1 MKNLK
6 LYLDTRR
13 MDAKGTAVVKIRLIK
28 DRVAAY
34 ISTDIRLTPD
44 QWDSELGLVVKHPR
58 AKNLNVFLANE
69 LLQVEDILMQ
79 NHEEFRTLSAT
90 EVMRQVQAQRN
101 PEKLGAPKDLFYPFA
116 VKFMESKEKTRTKE
130 IYAATLSRL
139 KDYTDYYDELRF
151 TDITIDWLKNFD
163 KFLQRYSPSA
173 NARAIHLRNI
183 RAVFN
188 AAIDE
193 ELITHYPF
201 RKYKIKTEE
210 TVKRSLT
217 VRQLARLFLYEP
229 KPYAEKY
236 LDMFKLMFYL
246 IGINTVDLAGLTE
259 IRSGRIEYHRAKT
272 NRLYSIKVEPEALEI
287 IKKYIGEKDKLL
299 NVFEDRD
306 TYQSFGRLMNLALH
320 DIGKEMDGRSR
331 VKTFTN
337 LTTYWAR
344 HTWATIAAEL
354 DIPKETIAKALGH
367 GGREVT
373 DVYIRFDDK
382 KIDKANRQVIDYLNE
397 HIEKLKAGN

>member
-13 MDAKGTAVVKIRLIK
+13 TDAQGTAVVKIRLIK

-34 ISTDIRLTPD
+34 ISTDIRLTPE

-69 LLQVEDILMQ
+69 ILQVEDIMLQ

-101 PEKLGAPKDLFYPFA
+101 PEKLGKPKDLFYPFA

>member
-13 MDAKGTAVVKIRLIK
+13 TDAKGTAVVKIRLIK

>member
-13 MDAKGTAVVKIRLIK
+13 TDAKGTAVVKIRLIK

-69 LLQVEDILMQ
+69 VMQVEDILMQ

-272 NRLYSIKVEPEALEI
+272 NRLYSIKIEPEALEI

>member
-1 MKNLK
+1 MENK
-6 LYLDTRR
+6 
-13 MDAKGTAVVKIRLIK
+13 
-28 DRVAAY
+28 
-34 ISTDIRLTPD
+34 
-44 QWDSELGLVVKHPR
+44 
-58 AKNLNVFLANE
+58 
-69 LLQVEDILMQ
+69 
-79 NHEEFRTLSAT
+79 EEFRTLSAT

-101 PEKLGAPKDLFYPFA
+101 PEKLGKPKDLFYPFA

>member
-13 MDAKGTAVVKIRLIK
+13 TDAKGTAVVKIRLIK

-34 ISTDIRLTPD
+34 ISTDIRLTPE

-69 LLQVEDILMQ
+69 VMQVEDIMLQ

-163 KFLQRYSPSA
+163 KFLQR
-173 NARAIHLRNI
+173 
-183 RAVFN
+183 
-188 AAIDE
+188 
-193 ELITHYPF
+193 
-201 RKYKIKTEE
+201 
-210 TVKRSLT
+210 
-217 VRQLARLFLYEP
+217 
-229 KPYAEKY
+229 
-236 LDMFKLMFYL
+236 
-246 IGINTVDLAGLTE
+246 
-259 IRSGRIEYHRAKT
+259 
-272 NRLYSIKVEPEALEI
+272 
-287 IKKYIGEKDKLL
+287 
-299 NVFEDRD
+299 
-306 TYQSFGRLMNLALH
+306 
-320 DIGKEMDGRSR
+320 
-331 VKTFTN
+331 
-337 LTTYWAR
+337 
-344 HTWATIAAEL
+344 
-354 DIPKETIAKALGH
+354 
-367 GGREVT
+367 
-373 DVYIRFDDK
+373 
-382 KIDKANRQVIDYLNE
+382 
-397 HIEKLKAGN
+397 

>member
-13 MDAKGTAVVKIRLIK
+13 TDAQGTAVLKIRYTK

-34 ISTDIRLTPD
+34 ISTDIRVTPN
-44 QWDSELGLVVKHPR
+44 QWDSEQGLVVRHPR
-58 AKNLNVFLANE
+58 AKNLNIFLANE
-69 LLQVEDILMQ
+69 MMEIEDVMME
-79 NHEEFRTLSAT
+79 HHDEFMTLGAAET
-90 EVMRQVQAQRN
+90 LKAIQAYRY
-101 PEKLGAPKDLFYPFA
+101 PEKKEKPKDLFYPFA
-116 VKFMESKEKTRTKE
+116 VKFMESKDKKRTKE

-151 TDITIDWLKNFD
+151 TDITIDWLKDFD
-163 KFLQRYSPSA
+163 KFLQRHSPSA

-188 AAIDE
+188 AALDE

-210 TVKRSLT
+210 TVKRSLN
-217 VRQLARLFLYEP
+217 VRQLARLFLHEP

-246 IGINTVDLAGLTE
+246 IGINTVDLAGLKD
-259 IRSGRIEYHRAKT
+259 IHSGRIEYHRAKT

-287 IKKYIGEKDKLL
+287 IQKYIGEKDKLL

-306 TYQSFGRLMNLALH
+306 TYESFGRLMNLALH
-320 DIGKEMDGRSR
+320 DIGKELDGRSR
-331 VKTFTN
+331 AKTYTK

-344 HTWATIAAEL
+344 HSWATIAAEL

-382 KIDKANRQVIDYLNE
+382 KIDAANRKVIDYLNE
-397 HIEKLKAGN
+397 HIEKIKTEL

>member
-13 MDAKGTAVVKIRLIK
+13 TDAKGTAVVKIRLIK

-69 LLQVEDILMQ
+69 ILQVEDIMMQ

-101 PEKLGAPKDLFYPFA
+101 PEKLGKPKDLFYPFA

>member
-13 MDAKGTAVVKIRLIK
+13 TDAKGTAIVKIRLMK
-28 DRVAAY
+28 ERVASY
-34 ISTDIRLTPD
+34 ISTDIRVTPE
-44 QWDSELGLVVKHPR
+44 QWDSELGLIIKHQR
-58 AKNLNVFLANE
+58 AKNLNLFLANE
-69 LLQVEDILMQ
+69 MMQVEDILME
-79 NHEEFRTLSAT
+79 HSDEFRPLSAT
-90 EVMRQVQAQRN
+90 EIMKRVQIFRN
-101 PEKLGAPKDLFYPFA
+101 PDNDRKTKDLFYPFA
-116 VKFMESKEKTRTKE
+116 VKFMESKDKTRTKE
-130 IYAATLSRL
+130 IYAATLSRIR
-139 KDYTDYYDELRF
+139 DYTDYYEELRF
-151 TDITIDWLKNFD
+151 TDITIDWLRDFD

-188 AAIDE
+188 AALDDE
-193 ELITHYPF
+193 IITHYPF

-210 TVKRSLT
+210 TVKRSLS
-217 VRQLARLFLYEP
+217 VRQLARLFLHEP

-236 LDMFKLMFYL
+236 LDMFKLTFYL

-287 IKKYIGEKDKLL
+287 IKKYLGEKDKLL
-299 NVFEDRD
+299 NVFEGRD
-306 TYQSFGRLMNLALH
+306 SYLSFSRLMNMALH
-320 DIGKEMDGRSR
+320 EIGKELDGGNK
-331 VKTFTN
+331 VKTYTK

-367 GGREVT
+367 GGTEVT

-397 HIEKLKAGN
+397 HIEKIKAGN

>member
-13 MDAKGTAVVKIRLIK
+13 TDAKGTAVVKIRLIK

-34 ISTDIRLTPD
+34 ISTDIRVTSD
-44 QWDSELGLVVKHPR
+44 QWDAELGLVIKHPR
-58 AKNLNVFLANE
+58 AKNLNLFLASE
-69 LLQVEDILMQ
+69 VQKVEDILME
-79 NHEEFRTLSAT
+79 NHEDFRPLSAT
-90 EVMRQVQAQRN
+90 EIMRQVQAQCN

-272 NRLYSIKVEPEALEI
+272 NRLYSIKVEPEALEL

-331 VKTFTN
+331 VKTFSN

>member
-13 MDAKGTAVVKIRLIK
+13 TDAKGTAVVKIRLIK

-34 ISTDIRLTPD
+34 ISTDIRLTPE

-69 LLQVEDILMQ
+69 VMQVEDILME
-79 NHEEFRTLSAT
+79 NKEEFRTLSAT

-320 DIGKEMDGRSR
+320 DIGKEMDGKSR
-331 VKTFTN
+331 VKTFSN

>member
-13 MDAKGTAVVKIRLIK
+13 TDAKGTAVVKIRLIK

-34 ISTDIRLTPD
+34 ISTDIRLTPE

-69 LLQVEDILMQ
+69 LLQVEDILME
-79 NHEEFRTLSAT
+79 NKEEFRTLSAT

-320 DIGKEMDGRSR
+320 EIGKEMDGRSR
-331 VKTFTN
+331 VKTYSN